1 MQGNRNPTR
10 FSEMAQQDLRRKRQ
24 IRSWLLLALML
35 IVVFAGISL
44 VRRLGSRN
52 EVTVNR
58 LPCSADQDV
67 TIFGDQ
73 LLYYDGQSIQCLT
86 TGGSIRWTFPVGTGA
101 RFSVSKTNL
110 VIWSGTQLFIVDR
123 NGNPTYNENMASPVQ
138 FARIGSRYCIVVV
151 GEETDPELIVKNLDG
166 TQIDSESK
174 TFGSRMPVDA
184 GFFGEGDQYMWTL
197 SLDVYG
203 VAINSV
209 LNTFQIAKMNNGLV
223 NLGEYLAY
231 KVLYEDG
238 RLRVFTTQQMY
249 TYDYKGAQ
257 DVSRTQLVYGWELI
271 DSYIPPRGA
280 GSMLLAPTS
289 QSGNMTITELR
300 LLVDTLDRRYT
311 LPTACVGAGV
321 NGQNLYAISK
331 DYLFHARVDT
341 QRFYGYP
348 LSLPD
353 HRTVN
358 SVLGLTASGDK
369 AIVFS
374 GDQVFAVS
382 LPR

>member
-1 MQGNRNPTR
+1 MQGKRNTTR
-10 FSEMAQQDLRRKRQ
+10 YSEMVQQDERRRRQ
-24 IRSWLLLALML
+24 IRNWMIMLLVIAV
-35 IVVFAGISL
+35 IAVGYSL
-44 VRRLGSRN
+44 LRRLGNSN
-52 EVTVNR
+52 EVTANR

-67 TIFGDQ
+67 TIFGDN
-73 LLYYDGQSIQCLT
+73 LLYYDGQSIHCLT
-86 TGGSIRWTFPVGTGA
+86 TSGSIRWTFPVGSSA
-101 RFSVSKTNL
+101 KFSVSNNNL
-110 VIWSGTQLFIVDR
+110 VIWSGTQLFIVDQ
-123 NGNPTYNENMASPVQ
+123 NGNPSYNENMNSPVQ

-151 GEETDPELIVKNLDG
+151 GEETSPELIVKNLDG
-166 TQIDSESK
+166 TQVDTENEAFAGK
-174 TFGSRMPVDA
+174 MLMDA
-184 GFFGEGDQYMWTL
+184 GFYGDSDQYLWTL
-197 SLDVYG
+197 SMDVYG

-209 LNTFQIAKMNNGLV
+209 LNTFQVAKMNNGV
-223 NLGEYLAY
+223 INLGEYLAY

-238 RLRVFTTQQMY
+238 RLRVFTTQQLY

-257 DVSRTQLVYGWELI
+257 DVTRTQLVYGWVLI
-271 DSYIPPRGA
+271 DSFVPQRGA

-321 NGQNLYAISK
+321 SGQNLYAVSR
-331 DYLFHARVDT
+331 DYIFRANVDT
-341 QRFYGYP
+341 QRFYGYVLP
-348 LSLPD
+348 LPD
-353 HRTVN
+353 RRTVN

-374 GDQVFAVS
+374 GDQVYAIS